1 MPDSALIPSHVRWA
15 GIFLIAGFFIFF
27 VAAFS
32 SGPIHWRL
40 GAVEYLESVDSHRTV
55 WYWVNGCFLV
65 SVMLTVVGF
74 AAFTSVLRDAGDRL
88 LSELGMVAYLFG
100 AVFWIISLVFR
111 VTLEVWAA
119 REMAQSGV
127 LPIGFEAWQQWAAM
141 LFAIYMV
148 IGYLSVAAYGGAL
161 LGTGLLARWLGWTA
175 VIFGLAGALARLHAG
190 LRRPIPVVP
199 PAVEYSSRSRA
210 DRNLSPAASSR
221 SVTAPASL
229 GRVQTSVKG
238 RFFCPGFPRWILLF
252 R

>member
-15 GIFLIAGFFIFF
+15 GIFLIAGFLIFF

-55 WYWVNGCFLV
+55 WYWVNGSFLV

-88 LSELGMVAYLFG
+88 FSELGMVAYLFG

-127 LPIGFEAWQQWAAM
+127 LPIGFEAWQQWASM

-175 VIFGLAGALARLHAG
+175 VIFGLAGALGYTLGFVVQFRLFHPPLNIHLVPG
-190 LRRPIPVVP
+190 LIGIF
-199 PAVEYSSRSRA
+199 
-210 DRNLSPAASSR
+210 L
-221 SVTAPASL
+221 L
-229 GRVQTSVKG
+229 LRVRG
-238 RFFCPGFPRWILLF
+238 A
-252 R
+252 